1 MSLANWSGVTSPKPN
16 QSQSPKSNLKRKNS
30 DETDQNVKSKKFC
43 KVMSHDCSDWY
54 TEDPKGLWHCKI
66 CRAAKKGNAYAFG
79 HLVPAKTTNQQRHTR
94 THDHIDAQ
102 DFLKLQDQALM
113 KKVLEDE
120 LENEEAIISAMKI
133 SYCLAVTGQSNSMFP
148 KLIEL
153 LDCVGLDV
161 SSKLCKAKNASHVSE
176 ASVNEHQ
183 SCIAESIM
191 SNIVNEVNK
200 SDESTD
206 MANKTNNVKTIKK
219 HGQSILA
226 FNFSSAYAI
235 WKKRREQKNLHV

>member
-1 MSLANWSGVTSPKPN
+1 MYFTA
-16 QSQSPKSNLKRKNS
+16 
-30 DETDQNVKSKKFC
+30 
-43 KVMSHDCSDWY
+43 
-54 TEDPKGLWHCKI
+54 
-66 CRAAKKGNAYAFG
+66 
-79 HLVPAKTTNQQRHTR
+79 
-94 THDHIDAQ
+94 HDHIDAQ
-102 DFLKLQDQALM
+102 VFLKLKDQALM

-133 SYCLAVTGQSNSMFP
+133 SYCLAVTGQPNSMFS
-148 KLIEL
+148 KLIDL

-161 SSKLCKAKNASHVSE
+161 SSKLQKAKNASNVSE

-200 SDESTD
+200 SDDSTD
-206 MANKTNNVKTIKK
+206 MANKKNNVKTIKK

-226 FNFSSAYAI
+226 FNFKSAYAI
-235 WKKRREQKNLHV
+235 WKKRREQKNLQV

>member
-1 MSLANWSGVTSPKPN
+1 MYFTA
-16 QSQSPKSNLKRKNS
+16 
-30 DETDQNVKSKKFC
+30 
-43 KVMSHDCSDWY
+43 
-54 TEDPKGLWHCKI
+54 
-66 CRAAKKGNAYAFG
+66 
-79 HLVPAKTTNQQRHTR
+79 
-94 THDHIDAQ
+94 HDHIDAQ
-102 DFLKLQDQALM
+102 VFLKLKDQALM

-120 LENEEAIISAMKI
+120 LENEEAIISAMRI

-191 SNIVNEVNK
+191 SNIVNK
-200 SDESTD
+200 SDDSTD
-206 MANKTNNVKTIKK
+206 VANKTNNVKTIKK

-226 FNFSSAYAI
+226 FNFKSAYAI
-235 WKKRREQKNLHV
+235 WKKRREQKNLQV